1 VVLLPDDVNNEGACA
16 RLTHRQA
23 GPDGSGSLAFD
34 MNDVYLTARESAR
47 KKLSEDEKT
56 IRDVAGFLQE
66 HKTGEDDFG
75 ITDAVKEM
83 PMTQSVLDY
92 YREKDRDAIRRT
104 IPRLYN
110 GYGRRL
116 AGVDRAS
123 AVTGSRAAAFDFS
136 GASGAPCLMALVDS
150 IRGGKAKQWFWHLP
164 AGGDYR
170 VRVDGRAITVAY
182 PDATL
187 KATLVSPA
195 DAKLAFMEDRKMSFI
210 YRGGSAKGQLI
221 TRSYNFLAA
230 ETKAKDADFFVVVTV
245 QRGAAPEVGIAGDGL
260 AAVVTVGGQTVTCR
274 EGRIVLGGS
283 P

>member
-1 VVLLPDDVNNEGACA
+1 
-16 RLTHRQA
+16 
-23 GPDGSGSLAFD
+23 
-34 MNDVYLTARESAR
+34 
-47 KKLSEDEKT
+47 
-56 IRDVAGFLQE
+56 
-66 HKTGEDDFG
+66 
-75 ITDAVKEM
+75 
-83 PMTQSVLDY
+83 
-92 YREKDRDAIRRT
+92 
-104 IPRLYN
+104 
-110 GYGRRL
+110 
-116 AGVDRAS
+116 VDRAS

-150 IRGGKAKQWFWHLP
+150 IRGGKAKQWLWHLP

-170 VRVDGRAITVAY
+170 VRVDGRAFTVAY

-210 YRGGSAKGQLI
+210 YRGGGAKGQLI

-230 ETKAKDADFFVVVTV
+230 ETKAKDADFFVVLTV

-274 EGRIVLGGS
+274 EGRVVLGGS